1 MTLLT
6 AIILLLAFGLTVILI
21 SRGLEWIE
29 RRPRTRAIARTAPLR
44 EEDIRD
50 VGLF

>member
-6 AIILLLAFGLTVILI
+6 AIIMLLAFALTIILV
-21 SRGLEWIE
+21 SRGLEWVE
-29 RRPRTRAIARTAPLR
+29 RRPRTRAPARRAPLR
-44 EEDIRD
+44 DEDARE

>member
-6 AIILLLAFGLTVILI
+6 AIIVLLAFALTIVLI
-21 SRGLEWIE
+21 SRGLEWFE
-29 RRPRTRAIARTAPLR
+29 RRPRSRATARTAPLR
-44 EEDIRD
+44 EEDIRE